1 MECGRHFV
9 GHALMARSAIG
20 PPAGLFLR
28 VARET
33 AKKWR
38 NTRSTIGCIE
48 PVYRVIASERRT
60 GLRQPVCNPYRSME
74 SSGIARLPDQR
85 LHLSDDLL
93 RSFLYGRILKGDD
106 VRFLRPFATTGL
118 LRHRRSG

>member
-38 NTRSTIGCIE
+38 NTRSTIGC
-48 PVYRVIASERRT
+48 IASERRT

>member
-1 MECGRHFV
+1 
-9 GHALMARSAIG
+9 
-20 PPAGLFLR
+20 
-28 VARET
+28 
-33 AKKWR
+33 
-38 NTRSTIGCIE
+38 
-48 PVYRVIASERRT
+48 
-60 GLRQPVCNPYRSME
+60 ME